1 MKLSKHMEKTRLKKI
16 SKIGR
21 KETASMIKE
30 DNKRI
35 AITLTKEEIEL
46 LNTISEKTGYNKS
59 TLIKLAINR
68 LTQDY
73 ISLIDLGKK

>member
-1 MKLSKHMEKTRLKKI
+1 
-16 SKIGR
+16 
-21 KETASMIKE
+21 MIKNTNE
-30 DNKRI
+30 RI

-46 LNTISEKTGYNKS
+46 LNTISKKTGYNKS

-73 ISLIDLGKK
+73 ISLIDLEKK

>member
-1 MKLSKHMEKTRLKKI
+1 MEKTRLKKI

-21 KETASMIKE
+21 KEIASMIKE